1 MHWRSTARVPSQRC
15 PDCEVEC
22 APIEAYN
29 AQVKPSLIAERVLR
43 TAGWQ
48 FEGEV
53 PACDRCV
60 ALGVP
65 HTSNWDG
72 VLLLAVARSLD
83 IPLAFMIK
91 KEWLRGPMGALLR
104 RFGAV
109 GIDRS
114 RSTNVVD
121 AMIAELRSRDRLWL
135 VIPPEGTR
143 SRAEYWKSGFYH
155 IALGAEVPVVPGY
168 VDYKRKRIGLGA
180 PIHLTGDVAAD
191 MDRIRAF
198 YAEHAP
204 TAHTPEDFG
213 PIRLRDEA
221 TDAELT

>member
-1 MHWRSTARVPSQRC
+1 VR
-15 PDCEVEC
+15 
-22 APIEAYN
+22 
-29 AQVKPSLIAERVLR
+29 VKPSPLAERILR
-43 TAGWQ
+43 TAGWE
-48 FEGEV
+48 FEGTV
-53 PACDRCV
+53 PAVDRCV

-72 VLLLAVARSLD
+72 VLLLALARSLG
-83 IPLAFMIK
+83 IEMSFMIK
-91 KEWLRGPMGALLR
+91 KDWLRGPMGTIMKRL
-104 RFGAV
+104 GAV

-114 RSTNVVD
+114 RSTNIVEQ
-121 AMIAELRSRDRLWL
+121 MIDELRRRDRLWL

-168 VDYKRKRIGLGA
+168 LDYARKRMGLGA

-204 TAHTPEDFG
+204 AGHKPEDFG

-221 TDAELT
+221 TDAELS

>member
-1 MHWRSTARVPSQRC
+1 V
-15 PDCEVEC
+15 D
-22 APIEAYN
+22 
-29 AQVKPSLIAERVLR
+29 VKQLAERVLR
-43 TAGWQ
+43 TAGWE

-53 PACDRCV
+53 PQVDKCV

-72 VLLLAVARSLD
+72 VLLLAVARRLGIDMS
-83 IPLAFMIK
+83 FMIK
-91 KEWLRGPMGALLR
+91 QDWLRGPMGAVMR
-104 RFGAV
+104 RLGAI

-121 AMIAELRSRDRLWL
+121 AMIAELKRRDRLWL

-155 IALGAEVPVVPGY
+155 IALGAGVPVVPGY
-168 VDYKRKRIGLGA
+168 LDYRRKRIGLGA
-180 PIHLTGDVAAD
+180 PITLTGDVAAD

-204 TAHTPEDFG
+204 TAYAPDDFG

-221 TDAELT
+221 TDAELA